1 MALRF
6 FKCVAV
12 VTCVHAL
19 AAAIVFGAYFAT
31 KAGSRGGGKTAPGT
45 EFPLSAQEPRPPV
58 VVHEVAS
65 GETYPAI
72 ARNYG
77 VTVQALLEAN
87 GRRDGQ
93 ALRSGDRL
101 IIPGRD

>member
-12 VTCVHAL
+12 VTFVHAL

-31 KAGSRGGGKTAPGT
+31 KAGNRGGGKTAGSGT
-45 EFPLSAQEPRPPV
+45 EFVLVDKERPPV

-72 ARNYG
+72 ARAYG
-77 VTVQALLEAN
+77 VSVQALLEAN